1 MDENKM
7 LEQIKRAA
15 EDVEIPEHLRPEAID
30 DIINTANK
38 AKKVHRPIY
47 QYGLAAAACLVV
59 VASVWLGANT
69 QKSGTKT
76 ESVQM
81 ARDTSSA
88 DAAAP
93 AEASESG
100 AGSAADAKAADSP
113 IPTPGSYEDL
123 YEKVAN
129 AKKQQLRQVEE
140 SASDMG
146 INYDGAAGAAEGAAG
161 GTENSAVQSAAK
173 YEAASDMQKEQGF
186 STTNLQ
192 VRAVD
197 EGDIIKNDGQ
207 YLYIADTLD
216 NTFQIIRA
224 DGSLMT
230 QTAELSMTQKM
241 DSIYEFYVTGDTLT
255 IIGASSQASLEQ
267 NTSDDVYRTV
277 LSNQTVAVTYDIRD
291 RSMPSE
297 IGSVT
302 QDGYYE
308 TSRRNG
314 NYLYLFTNYY
324 KDELPAYPAQY
335 DGYIPAVNGRL
346 LTADCI
352 YLPEYIQDSSYLVV
366 SGIDLRKPDQISDA
380 KTVVTNGQHYYA
392 STENI
397 YVAEEQ
403 GYEYDTNKT
412 EILKLHY
419 ANGQITPSAVGVI
432 RGNLNNSFSMDEYKG
447 NLRVVTTAYDSK
459 AQDSTN
465 ELYVLDESL
474 NIIGEIKG
482 LAKGE
487 KIYSARFFGDTG
499 YFVTYRETDPLFSV
513 DLSDPSK
520 PKVMGELK
528 VTGFSNYLHF
538 YNDHL
543 LLGLGEET
551 DPKTGAH
558 LGLKLS
564 MFDISDPENVVE
576 VHKYVLQDYNY
587 ADALYNYKEMLID
600 PEKNIFGFAGYGNRK
615 GNSVVDYLVF
625 SYDPEKGFINR
636 LVYGEEDNESGKLRG
651 AYIGNTFY
659 VIQPFGET
667 SITSFD
673 MNDKFTKSGTYR

>member
-1 MDENKM
+1 MDEKKM
-7 LEQIKRAA
+7 LEQIRRAA
-15 EDVEIPEHLRPEAID
+15 EDVEIPAHLRPEAVD
-30 DIINTANK
+30 NIINSTSK
-38 AKKVHRPIY
+38 GKKVHRHIY
-47 QYGLAAAACLVV
+47 QYGMAAAACLVV
-59 VASVWLGANT
+59 VAAVWLGGNT
-69 QKSGTKT
+69 QKSGP
-76 ESVQM
+76 ESAQM
-81 ARDTSSA
+81 ARDATSA
-88 DAAAP
+88 GAAAP
-93 AEASESG
+93 AAAADSA
-100 AGSAADAKAADSP
+100 AGSKADAKAVDSP
-113 IPTPGSYEDL
+113 IPTPDSYEDL
-123 YEKVAN
+123 YEKVLN
-129 AKKQQLRQVEE
+129 AKKQQVQQVKEA
-140 SASDMG
+140 ASDLGMD
-146 INYDGAAGAAEGAAG
+146 YDGAAGAADGMAG
-161 GTENSAVQSAAK
+161 GAEESAVQGAAK
-173 YEAASDMQKEQGF
+173 YEAAANVQDDRGF

-216 NTFQIIRA
+216 NTFQIVRA
-224 DGSLMT
+224 DGSQMT
-230 QTAELSMTQKM
+230 KTAELSMTQKM

-255 IIGASSQASLEQ
+255 IIGSSSQASLEQ

-277 LSNQTVAVTYDIRD
+277 LSNQTIAVTYDIRD

-335 DGYIPAVNGRL
+335 DGYIPAVNGKL

-366 SGIDLRKPDQISDA
+366 SGIDLRKPGQISDA

-397 YVAEEQ
+397 YIAEAQ
-403 GYEYDTNKT
+403 GYGYDTNKT
-412 EILKLHY
+412 EILKLNY

-447 NLRVVTTAYDSK
+447 NLRIVTTAYDSK
-459 AQDSTN
+459 AMNSTN
-465 ELYVLDESL
+465 ELYVLDENL
-474 NIIGEIKG
+474 ETIGEIKG

-487 KIYSARFFGDTG
+487 QIYSARFFGDTG

-513 DLSDPSK
+513 DLSDPEN

-538 YNDHL
+538 YSDHL

-551 DPKTGAH
+551 DPKTGNH

-587 ADALYNYKEMLID
+587 ADAWYNYKEMLID

-615 GNSVVDYLVF
+615 GDSVIDYLVF

-636 LVYGEEDNESGKLRG
+636 LVYSEEENESGKLRG

-667 SITSFD
+667 SIASFN
-673 MNDKFTKSGTYR
+673 MGDKFTKSGTYSQ